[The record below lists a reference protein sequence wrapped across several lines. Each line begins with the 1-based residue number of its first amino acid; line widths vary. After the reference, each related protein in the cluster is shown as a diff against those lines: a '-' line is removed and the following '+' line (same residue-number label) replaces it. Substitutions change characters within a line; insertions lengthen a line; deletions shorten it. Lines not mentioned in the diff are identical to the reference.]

1 MHEKEGQSLRLMSRP
16 MIINVGKVQ
25 YPLGIDQERYRP
37 QLGPK
42 LALISLEF
50 HDLKFIYSEKAT
62 KFCKIFPLLL
72 TTVHTVKSKGKISHN
87 LWPS

>member
-1 MHEKEGQSLRLMSRP
+1 MLRAYCPNLYRLHEKEGQSLRLMSRP

-42 LALISLEF
+42 LALRSLEF
-50 HDLKFIYSEKAT
+50 HDLPKKCMDTFCNIQRKIVTAT
-62 KFCKIFPLLL
+62 ILQ
-72 TTVHTVKSKGKISHN
+72 HT
-87 LWPS
+87 